1 MLSGLSIRDVVIIE
15 RLDLSFADGLS
26 VLTGETGAGKSILL
40 DALGLAVG
48 ERSDSGLIRVGADK
62 ATVTATFEIDDAH
75 PVRALLS
82 ERDIDV
88 DGPLVLRRT
97 LGRDGRSRA
106 FINDQPTSVG
116 LMREVGGALV
126 EVHGQFDQ
134 RGLLDPVT
142 HRAILDAFG
151 GLETQADAAAAAYAT
166 WQDAEATLTEA
177 RRAAQQAA
185 SDEEFLRHSLDEL
198 EALGPQ
204 PGEEQTLANTRAA
217 LMNRQKLIDALAA
230 AQAEVVDRID
240 VEDALRR
247 AQSSLQ
253 RAADGTGP
261 ALASVIEAFERAALE
276 TAEAIRALEATGRAV
291 EQDPASLDDIEER
304 LFALR
309 GLARKHRV
317 EVDQLAELCEGI
329 RLKLGMLDD
338 RAGAILRLEQAAAE
352 ARRTFVE
359 TAEALSARR
368 STAAQKLDA
377 AVAAELPPLKLDRAA
392 LRTRIERLDEASW
405 GPAGLDRVAFEV
417 ATNPGTPPGP
427 LKKVASGGELSRIM
441 LALKVVLRR
450 AGEIPT
456 LIFDEVDSGIGGATA
471 AAVGERLDRLARDVQ
486 VLVVTH
492 SPQVAARG
500 AQHWRVAK
508 SEAGGTV
515 ATDVDHLSGGAR
527 REEIARMLSGAAIT
541 DEARAAA
548 DQLIHGT
555 AA

>member
-15 RLDLSFADGLS
+15 RLDLAFAEGLS

-40 DALGLAVG
+40 DALGLAIG
-48 ERSDSGLIRVGADK
+48 ERSDSSLIRAGADK
-62 ATVTATFEIDDAH
+62 ATVTASFEIDSVH
-75 PVRALLS
+75 PVRDLLD
-82 ERDIDV
+82 ERGIDV

-116 LMREVGGALV
+116 LMREIGAALV

-134 RGLLDPVT
+134 RGLLDPAT
-142 HRAILDAFG
+142 HRTILDAFG
-151 GLETQADAAAAAYAT
+151 SLETQASTVAGAHGA
-166 WQDAEATLTEA
+166 WQDADA
-177 RRAAQQAA
+177 RLNEVRLAAAQAA
-185 SDEEFLRHSLDEL
+185 GDEEFLRHSLAEL
-198 EALGPQ
+198 EALEPQ
-204 PGEEQTLANTRAA
+204 PGEERTLADTRAA
-217 LMNRQKLIDALAA
+217 LMNRQKLVDALAA
-230 AQAEVVDRID
+230 ARADVLERTD

-247 AQSSLQ
+247 AQASLE
-253 RAADGTGP
+253 RAADGTGS

-276 TAEAIRALEATGRAV
+276 TGEAVRALEATGRAV
-291 EQDPASLDDIEER
+291 EQDPSSLDDIEER

-317 EVDQLAELCEGI
+317 EVDQLAELTEGI
-329 RLKLGMLDD
+329 RLKLGMLEDQSGSI
-338 RAGAILRLEQAAAE
+338 ARLEAAAAE
-352 ARRTFVE
+352 AREAFVR
-359 TAEALSARR
+359 AGDALSAQR
-368 STAAQKLDA
+368 SAAAKELDTT
-377 AVAAELPPLKLDRAA
+377 VAAELPPLKLERAA
-392 LRTRIERLDEASW
+392 LATRVDRLDERDW
-405 GPAGLDRVAFEV
+405 GPHGLDRVAFEV
-417 ATNPGTPPGP
+417 ITNPGTPPGP

-441 LALKVVLRR
+441 LALKVVLRS

-471 AAVGERLDRLARDVQ
+471 AAVGERLGRLARDVQ

-508 SEAGGTV
+508 SDVGGTV
-515 ATDVDHLSGGAR
+515 ATAVDFLNEGAR
-527 REEIARMLSGAAIT
+527 REEIARMLSGAAVT

-548 DQLIHGT
+548 DRLIHGT